1 MATVSDNPEASR
13 FEILDGDEVGGIAV
27 YELRGNAIAFVHT
40 ETLPGHEGR
49 GLAKQL
55 VTSALADA
63 RRRGLA
69 VLPECPYVRKVIA
82 DNPAEFLDLVPAA
95 ARPLFDLP
103 LDHEHGT

>member
-1 MATVSDNPEASR
+1 MGTVTDHTEASR
-13 FEILDGDEVGGIAV
+13 FEILDGDDVGGIAV

-40 ETLPGHEGR
+40 ETLPGREGR

-55 VTSALADA
+55 VTFALADA

-82 DNPAEFLDLVPAA
+82 DNPGEYLDLVPVRVRAM
-95 ARPLFDLP
+95 FGLP
-103 LDHEHGT
+103 AEDSAS

>member
-1 MATVSDNPEASR
+1 MATVTDHAEASR
-13 FEILDGDEVGGIAV
+13 FEIIDGDEIGGIAV
-27 YELRGNAIAFVHT
+27 YELRGHSIAFVHT

-55 VTSALADA
+55 VTFALADA

-82 DNPAEFLDLVPAA
+82 DNPSEYLDLVPTA
-95 ARPLFDLP
+95 ARPLFGLP
-103 LDHEHGT
+103 TEHAAS